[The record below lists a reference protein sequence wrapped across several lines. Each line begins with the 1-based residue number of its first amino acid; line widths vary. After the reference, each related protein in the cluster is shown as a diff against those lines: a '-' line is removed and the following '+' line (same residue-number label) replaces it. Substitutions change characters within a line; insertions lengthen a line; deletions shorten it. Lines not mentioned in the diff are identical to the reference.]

1 MNQEK
6 RVFLASPHGMC
17 AGVRR
22 ALETVEMVLDRFG
35 PPVYVLHEIVHN
47 NFIVNDLRQRGVR
60 FAETL
65 EEVPPGAVLLF
76 SAHGVSAAVEE
87 QARSRN
93 LRIVDVTCPL
103 VKRLHHCAGKAHDV
117 LILIGHRGHPEVEGT
132 VGRSG
137 AKYTFVVGSTAE
149 AEALTPLPPGSR
161 IELLAQTTLNTEEVG
176 RIEAKL
182 RERYPQLESAATV
195 CYATTNRQR
204 AVRALAGKCE
214 VILII
219 GSPRSSN
226 SNRLREVAEQAG
238 VKAFLIENA
247 GEIPA
252 EIIAKTATIGVS
264 AGASAPES
272 LVEGVLERLRAAGFR
287 VENEN
292 CAADESTAFSIPPI
306 PEKS

>member
-103 VKRLHHCAGKAHDV
+103 VKRLHHCAGKARDV

-247 GEIPA
+247 GEIPT

-292 CAADESTAFSIPPI
+292 CAADESTAFSLPPI